1 MRNKQ
6 NGSASI
12 EFVMGFMAF
21 WFMCMAWVEM
31 SYMSY
36 ISAINDLAISEVSRS
51 AKKGEERYLDIVD
64 EVLYRDN
71 SIWNTVISA
80 DNFRVSIQYLPTI
93 EALESEKK
101 GCPTPE
107 GQRTRECGDEG
118 NNALAIYR
126 IDYDFHPIFSYVFS
140 RSVNLSREMIVVQ
153 EYERSQFEI

>member
-101 GCPTPE
+101 GCPIPE
-107 GQRTRECGDEG
+107 GQRTRECVR
-118 NNALAIYR
+118 LR
-126 IDYDFHPIFSYVFS
+126 RSPS
-140 RSVNLSREMIVVQ
+140 R
-153 EYERSQFEI
+153 YA

>member
-101 GCPTPE
+101 GCPIPE

-140 RSVNLSREMIVVQ
+140 RSANFSREMIVVQ